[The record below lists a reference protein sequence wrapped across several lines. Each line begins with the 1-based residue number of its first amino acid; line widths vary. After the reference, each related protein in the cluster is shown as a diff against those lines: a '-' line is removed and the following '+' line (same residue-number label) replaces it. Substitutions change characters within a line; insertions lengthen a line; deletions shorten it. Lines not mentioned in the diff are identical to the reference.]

1 MMLQQGGSREL
12 QNHVMTLCGFLFPLK
27 CFYITHYLNSCY
39 YEKTVNG
46 AAVNTVKTK
55 QHFKAIFSHHID

>member
-55 QHFKAIFSHHID
+55 